1 MFKSK
6 HYRRSQEQNVKFGLV
21 KAEKLPDSALRTGC
35 KRASPLTR
43 NRRTAF
49 GKWVREFNHEIEIWD
64 HEIDVE
70 VSRYL
75 ASLKHSNAHVKL
87 TNWEIYWQ
95 CTERILDDKLFQ
107 ELLHWRGHYNWVTK
121 CHWQRTN

>member
-21 KAEKLPDSALRTGC
+21 KAEKLPDSAVRTGR
-35 KRASPLTR
+35 KRASTLTR
-43 NRRTAF
+43 NRRIAF
-49 GKWVREFNHEIEIWD
+49 GKWIREFNHEIEIWD

-75 ASLKHSNAHVKL
+75 ASLEHSNAHVKL
-87 TNWEIYWQ
+87 TSWEIHRQ
-95 CTERILDDKLFQ
+95 CPERIPDDQLFQ
-107 ELLHWRGHYNWVTK
+107 ELLHWRGYNYWVT
-121 CHWQRTN
+121 